1 MRPGVETGPL
11 LKRRYK
17 QALQPGEIVFS
28 AWLTTVTFAVV
39 HLCCSTPLFR
49 YSNRLLALSFVLCF
63 VVLCLALFLV
73 AYRRRQRHEPYRSW
87 LTAALF
93 CSAAAVAGGVL
104 GEKSWFQYSA
114 FSFVYDKMASYVN
127 IDPSVDKGR
136 SYMDAGTVYF
146 KEGSYV
152 DSKSAIAF
160 HNGLTY
166 CVAPILRGNGSRP
179 IGTDFW
185 AIGVD
190 CCGDNAEKFRC
201 GDVSSK
207 TRSGLRLLDD
217 TSRAMYQLA
226 VQEWSA
232 TAGLAVEHPI
242 FFRWTQDPLTYRE
255 ELHERGGSEFWWQT
269 TMCFILAFIA
279 TFLVHILLRQARV
292 Q

>member
-28 AWLTTVTFAVV
+28 AWLATVTFAVV
-39 HLCCSTPLFR
+39 HLCCSTPFFR
-49 YSNRLLALSFVLCF
+49 YSNRVLALSFVLCL
-63 VVLCLALFLV
+63 VVLCLLLFVL
-73 AYRRRQRHEPYRSW
+73 AYGRRSRREPYRSW
-87 LTAALF
+87 LTAALL
-93 CSAAAVAGGVL
+93 CSAAAAVGGLL

-114 FSFVYDKMASYVN
+114 FSIVYDKMASYVN

-146 KEGSYV
+146 KQGSYV
-152 DSKSAIAF
+152 DSKSAF

-166 CVAPILRGNGSRP
+166 CVAPIQRGNGSRP
-179 IGTDFW
+179 VGTDFW

-190 CCGDNAEKFRC
+190 CCGDNGEKFRC
-201 GDVSSK
+201 GDVSTK

-217 TSRAMYQLA
+217 TNRAMYLLA

-232 TAGLAVEHPI
+232 TTGLAVDHPI
-242 FFRWTQDPLTYRE
+242 FFRWTQDPLSYRE
-255 ELHERGGSEFWWQT
+255 ELHERGGSVFWEQT
-269 TMCFILAFIA
+269 TMCFVLTFIA

-292 Q
+292 S